1 MSFLNFFGKSK
12 KVKSPSPQKV
22 IQNMRGTLSTL
33 EKREVHLEKRIES
46 LKEEARSLMKTN
58 KQKALMLLKKVKMNE
73 KQLLSIYGQ
82 KENMET
88 QILVLEQGINNQNTI
103 ESMKQGN
110 NAIKN
115 MTKKLYPD
123 DVGELVD
130 DIAASMDM
138 AEEIATT
145 ISVPIGQV
153 YDEDALLA
161 EFEEEEQEK
170 ERIYVPKQTI
180 DLDLPSVPVK
190 KIQTEEEELAELVAT
205 M

>member
-12 KVKSPSPQKV
+12 KVESPSPQKV

-58 KQKALMLLKKVKMNE
+58 KQKALMLLKKAKMNE

-145 ISVPIGQV
+145 LSVPIGQV

-170 ERIYVPKQTI
+170 EIVYVPKQTI

>member
-1 MSFLNFFGKSK
+1 MNFLNFFGKSK
-12 KVKSPSPQKV
+12 KVESPSPQKV

-33 EKREVHLEKRIES
+33 EKREVHLEKRIKS
-46 LKEEARSLMKTN
+46 LNEEARSLVKTN
-58 KQKALMLLKKVKMNE
+58 KQKALMLLKKAKMNE
-73 KQLLSIYGQ
+73 KQLLSICGQ

-88 QILVLEQGINNQNTI
+88 QILVLEQGVNNQNTI
-103 ESMKQGN
+103 ESMKQGK
-110 NAIKN
+110 NAIEN
-115 MTKKLYPD
+115 MTKKLDPD

-138 AEEIATT
+138 ADEIATAL
-145 ISVPIGQV
+145 SVPIGQV

-170 ERIYVPKQTI
+170 ERVYVPKQTI